1 MSSVASDFA
10 RALDPAAV
18 FREGVRN
25 DVGRQV
31 DPAEWQV
38 EVMASDARRQ
48 LILCNRQAGKST
60 TIGAKCARGM
70 IYEPGLYLCIAP
82 VLRQSKLLFKK
93 TREIYNRLDDAPRI
107 VRDTE
112 TELELENGSMM
123 VALPGDND
131 ATIRGYSAP
140 RAVYIDEVARVADTV
155 YAALRPM
162 LAATSD
168 GQLIALTTPWGRR
181 GWFYEAWEFQKGW
194 ARTKIT
200 AHDCPHITPEFLDEE
215 REGMSEWQFR
225 SEYLC
230 EFVDTEEAFFSS
242 ELVDAMV
249 DSTLEAWA

>member
-25 DVGRQV
+25 DVGRQI
-31 DPAEWQV
+31 DPAQWQV

-70 IYEPGLYLCIAP
+70 VYEPGLYLCIAP

-93 TREIYNRLDDAPRI
+93 TREIYSRLEDVPRI

-140 RAVYIDEVARVADTV
+140 RAVYIDEADA
-155 YAALRPM
+155 AALGGVEGTPVR
-162 LAATSD
+162 LA
-168 GQLIALTTPWGRR
+168 GQGRYAPLLLR
-181 GWFYEAWEFQKGW
+181 AH
-194 ARTKIT
+194 APCPAPVSPT
-200 AHDCPHITPEFLDEE
+200 ANHYPCP
-215 REGMSEWQFR
+215 
-225 SEYLC
+225 
-230 EFVDTEEAFFSS
+230 
-242 ELVDAMV
+242 
-249 DSTLEAWA
+249 